1 MEGAEGGP
9 IGEAPE
15 PTRRPEFIDL
25 ILGRGSVSPKR
36 LIPPG
41 PTAAEIRTMIA
52 AAVTAPDHCGLRPWR
67 FLRIADEAR
76 QRLADL
82 FVEAKRRRA
91 PDADP
96 AVLARERD
104 KALRAPVLI
113 AVCARI
119 DPDNPK
125 VPPGEQFASVGAA
138 VQNVLLA
145 AHALGYGAIMLS
157 GERTRDPLIR
167 DGFGLGDAETL
178 VGFISLGSA
187 AAEAPRKPRPD
198 PVEHLQVWNGPKVWN
213 GLTEEK

>member
-1 MEGAEGGP
+1 MKLEGSFKSGDDSGT
-9 IGEAPE
+9 GS
-15 PTRRPEFIDL
+15 RRPELIDF
-25 ILGRGSVSPKR
+25 ILGRQSVSPKR

-41 PTAAEIRTMIA
+41 PTDAEIRTMIA

-67 FLRIADEAR
+67 FLRIAEAAR
-76 QRLADL
+76 QSLAAL
-82 FVEAKRRRA
+82 FVEAKRRRV
-91 PDADP
+91 PDAD
-96 AVLARERD
+96 ADVFERERD

-145 AHALGYGAIMLS
+145 AHALGYAGIMLS
-157 GERTRDPLIR
+157 GEKTRDPLIR
-167 DGFGLGDAETL
+167 DGFGLGDDEAL

-187 AAEAPRKPRPD
+187 AAAAPRKPRPD
-198 PVEHLQVWNGPKVWN
+198 PDDHLQVWNGPA
-213 GLTEEK
+213 EEE